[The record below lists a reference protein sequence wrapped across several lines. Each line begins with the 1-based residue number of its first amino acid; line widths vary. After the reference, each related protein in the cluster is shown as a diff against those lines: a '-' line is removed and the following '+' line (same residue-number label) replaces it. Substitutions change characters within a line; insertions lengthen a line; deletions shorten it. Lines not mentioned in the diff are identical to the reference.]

1 MKRVIKVIFLKRT
14 KLKSHNFLTNFSSLE
29 FVENVDEK
37 CDKKNMGRDETSV
50 TLMPMQI
57 SFKLELNLNFITE
70 NKRKKNCLHNSLEMF
85 IFTMPYVV
93 P

>member
-14 KLKSHNFLTNFSSLE
+14 KLKSHNFLTRFSSLE
-29 FVENVDEK
+29 FLENVDEK

-50 TLMPMQI
+50 TLMPLQI

-70 NKRKKNCLHNSLEMF
+70 NKRNKNCLHNPLEMF